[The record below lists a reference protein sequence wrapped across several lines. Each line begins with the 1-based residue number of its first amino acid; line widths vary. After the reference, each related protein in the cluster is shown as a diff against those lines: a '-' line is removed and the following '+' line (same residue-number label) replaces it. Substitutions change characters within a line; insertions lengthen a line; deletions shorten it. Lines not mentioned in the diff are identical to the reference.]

1 MLLFSV
7 LITIT
12 AKRAAFC
19 AIGKISVKPGAGQH
33 SCPLRASGLRRTA
46 QDADFRRQ
54 NFFICYF
61 SGLEQE
67 SSMGD
72 LIHTSRARIYKDK
85 GPLRRAY
92 IEGFPEPV
100 RYGVHGGIKK
110 FYGIEPEE
118 ELPATLDHIV
128 AAVAS

>member
-1 MLLFSV
+1 
-7 LITIT
+7 
-12 AKRAAFC
+12 
-19 AIGKISVKPGAGQH
+19 
-33 SCPLRASGLRRTA
+33 
-46 QDADFRRQ
+46 
-54 NFFICYF
+54 
-61 SGLEQE
+61 
-67 SSMGD
+67 MGD

-110 FYGIEPEE
+110 FYGLEPEE

-128 AAVAS
+128 AAVAG